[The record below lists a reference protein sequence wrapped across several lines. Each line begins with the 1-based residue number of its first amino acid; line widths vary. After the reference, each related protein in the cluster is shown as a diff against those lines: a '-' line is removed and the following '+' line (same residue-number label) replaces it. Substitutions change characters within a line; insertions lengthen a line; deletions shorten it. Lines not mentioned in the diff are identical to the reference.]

1 MKRVIGF
8 AAVALMFAQIGCAT
22 GSYKRFERAAAEA
35 VNANLHFDHSESEV
49 VTAMLEAEEATL
61 ARLQDSASCDVAEA
75 ARQVAKQDR
84 VH

>member
-8 AAVALMFAQIGCAT
+8 VALALMFAQIGCAT
-22 GSYKRFERAAAEA
+22 SSYK
-35 VNANLHFDHSESEV
+35 HFDHSESEV

-75 ARQVAKQDR
+75 ARQVAKRDR